1 MSALAS
7 RPGVIIGIA
16 VALLLVALIGGQ
28 ALASATAP
36 PGGVAATGRVI
47 GQTSFAY
54 LGGLRTFAAAV
65 LWNRLDPIFDGY
77 YHDRNVDEIV
87 MFLPTMRLVQILDP
101 QFEQS
106 YYNSS
111 FIIARQGRMDDALDI
126 ARLGMKNN
134 PGSGLMLANYAQLLL
149 IQDKKANMPELLKLA
164 EQAIQPEVRWA
175 NADDRFEGY
184 GIFRTVFD
192 LAGNQPM
199 VDALQKAQDALKQQG
214 AGSAEDAEGLPA
226 GGGN

>member
-1 MSALAS
+1 MAA
-7 RPGVIIGIA
+7 RPGVIIGVA
-16 VALLLVALIGGQ
+16 VAVLLIALLGGQ
-28 ALASATAP
+28 ALASASAP
-36 PGGVAATGRVI
+36 PGGVASTGRVM

-65 LWNRLDPIFDGY
+65 LWNRLDPLFDGY
-77 YHDRNVDEIV
+77 YHDRPVDEIV
-87 MFLPTMRLVQILDP
+87 MFLPTMRLVQMLDP

-149 IQDKKANMPELLKLA
+149 MQDKQANMPELLELA
-164 EQAIQPEVRWA
+164 EQAIQPEIRWA

-214 AGSAEDAEGLPA
+214 AGSAEGADELPT
-226 GGGN
+226 GGEN

>member
-1 MSALAS
+1 
-7 RPGVIIGIA
+7 
-16 VALLLVALIGGQ
+16 
-28 ALASATAP
+28 
-36 PGGVAATGRVI
+36 
-47 GQTSFAY
+47 
-54 LGGLRTFAAAV
+54 
-65 LWNRLDPIFDGY
+65 
-77 YHDRNVDEIV
+77 
-87 MFLPTMRLVQILDP
+87 
-101 QFEQS
+101 
-106 YYNSS
+106 
-111 FIIARQGRMDDALDI
+111 MDDALDI

>member
-1 MSALAS
+1 VSGLTA
-7 RPGVIIGIA
+7 RPGVIIGVA

-28 ALASATAP
+28 AIASASAP
-36 PGGVAATGRVI
+36 PGGVASTGRVI

-65 LWNRLDPIFDGY
+65 LWNRLEPLFDGY
-77 YHDRNVDEIV
+77 YSDRNVDEIV
-87 MFLPTMRLVQILDP
+87 MFLTTMRLVQILDP
-101 QFEQS
+101 QFEQA
-106 YYNSS
+106 YYNAS
-111 FIIARQGRMDDALDI
+111 FIVARQGRMNDALDI
-126 ARLGMKNN
+126 AREGIKNN
-134 PGSGLMLANYAQLLL
+134 PGAGLMLANYAQLLL
-149 IQDKKANMPELLKLA
+149 IQDKKANLPELLKLA
-164 EQAIQPEVRWA
+164 EKGIQPEIRWA

-184 GIFRTVFD
+184 GIFRAVFD

-214 AGSAEDAEGLPA
+214 AGQTQGQEGLPT